1 VKPTTETLQVVWK
14 IIRRPYPCCRTKEI
28 YCSYIAENKN
38 HKHKLKTVEG
48 TKLFDIL
55 ASTVVSK
62 LDKYEYKVY
71 LDGVYHDGKL
81 LYVTN
86 FRKI

>member
-1 VKPTTETLQVVWK
+1 MEREALQVTWK
-14 IIRRPYPCCRTKEI
+14 IIRRAGYACSRTKET

-38 HKHKLKTVEG
+38 RKHKLKTVEG

-62 LDKYEYKVY
+62 LDKYEFKVY
-71 LDGVYHDGKL
+71 VDGVYHKGEL